1 MSNMRNGKN
10 ISIIILVLYTLIN
23 LILLASQIIALDE
36 YKISTTISSFLL
48 FFILFKYMVK
58 GSRVAKIIMLVL
70 SIMTLIGCLMS
81 FEALFI
87 DSLELLAVKPLEIA
101 LILSGYSFLIIFLLF
116 TTISLLFSKDLRSY
130 LKGRRKLEI
139 KYRNYINKMTS
150 NKD

>member
-10 ISIIILVLYTLIN
+10 ITIIILVLYTLTN

-58 GSRVAKIIMLVL
+58 GSRVAKIIMIVL

-87 DSLELLAVKPLEIA
+87 DSLELLVVKPLEIT
-101 LILSGYSFLIIFLLF
+101 LILSAYSFLIIFLLF
-116 TTISLLFSKDLRSY
+116 TTISLLFSKDLRLY

-139 KYRNYINKMTS
+139 KYRNYISKMTS
-150 NKD
+150 KND